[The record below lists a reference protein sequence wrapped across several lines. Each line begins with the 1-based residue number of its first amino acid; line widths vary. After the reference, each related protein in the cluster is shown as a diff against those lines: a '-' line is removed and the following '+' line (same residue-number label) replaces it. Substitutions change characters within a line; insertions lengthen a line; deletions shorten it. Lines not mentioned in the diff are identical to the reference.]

1 MISFPGLG
9 KEELGEEWGGK
20 GGRGGEWHRGAHI
33 KNAISREGERRLVMN
48 YAPPNAR
55 VKLRNCPHEY
65 TKDAKKEEDRERE
78 GWAMRIIRV
87 PFSSKQNVTG
97 EECDF
102 ASS

>member
-9 KEELGEEWGGK
+9 KEELGEEWGRK

-65 TKDAKKEEDRERE
+65 TQGRQEGAQRSEKVHQSATKGAQED
-78 GWAMRIIRV
+78 I
-87 PFSSKQNVTG
+87 
-97 EECDF
+97 
-102 ASS
+102 

>member
-65 TKDAKKEEDRERE
+65 TQGRQEGGVSGEGEMNIANNTCTFFQQAKCHR
-78 GWAMRIIRV
+78 GRV
-87 PFSSKQNVTG
+87 
-97 EECDF
+97 
-102 ASS
+102 